1 MKKLFNWIW
10 AKPKKEKQQVWTIEH
25 NGWEASAKAY
35 NQAHNIRNG
44 LI

>member
-10 AKPKKEKQQVWTIEH
+10 AKPKKEPQTWMIAH
-25 NGWEASAKAY
+25 DGWEASAKTY
-35 NQAHNIRNG
+35 NQAHNIHNG